1 MKAAVSGISGL
12 RSCNNLLIFCVS
24 LLEDRYAGRVATPER
39 FERAMQSRLMRSR
52 RDAVIAGVCGGLGE
66 YFNIDPV
73 IVRLIFV
80 LATLTSGIG
89 FVLYPVLWLIMP
101 KAPPGM
107 PPAFP
112 DTAQHTGNSGAV
124 FTRQASEAQ
133 YARQARYG
141 ETSAYSSSRGTVF
154 ADAPPE
160 PPNTGQT
167 IDLRLDP
174 SMAPLSPQSAPAP
187 VHRRRRLNWAG
198 IVLIG
203 LGLIFLAEQFGI
215 DTDIVFPLL
224 MIVVGGVL
232 IFRNR

>member
-1 MKAAVSGISGL
+1 
-12 RSCNNLLIFCVS
+12 
-24 LLEDRYAGRVATPER
+24 
-39 FERAMQSRLMRSR
+39 MQSRLMRSR
-52 RDAVIAGVCGGLGE
+52 RDKVIAGVCGGLGE

-73 IVRLIFV
+73 VVRLIFV

-101 KAPPGM
+101 KAPSGM
-107 PPAFP
+107 PPTFP
-112 DTAQHTGNSGAV
+112 DTAQHMGNSGAV
-124 FTRQASEAQ
+124 FTRRASEAQ
-133 YARQARYG
+133 YARQPGYG
-141 ETSAYSSSRGTVF
+141 ETAAYSSSRGTAF
-154 ADAPPE
+154 ADAPAE

>member
-1 MKAAVSGISGL
+1 
-12 RSCNNLLIFCVS
+12 
-24 LLEDRYAGRVATPER
+24 
-39 FERAMQSRLMRSR
+39 MQSRLMRSR

-174 SMAPLSPQSAPAP
+174 SMAPLSPPSAPAP

>member
-1 MKAAVSGISGL
+1 
-12 RSCNNLLIFCVS
+12 
-24 LLEDRYAGRVATPER
+24 
-39 FERAMQSRLMRSR
+39 MQSRLMRSR
-52 RDAVIAGVCGGLGE
+52 RDKVIAGVCGGLGE

-73 IVRLIFV
+73 VVRLIFV

-101 KAPPGM
+101 KAPSGM
-107 PPAFP
+107 PPTFP
-112 DTAQHTGNSGAV
+112 DTAQHMGNSGAV

-133 YARQARYG
+133 YARQAGYG
-141 ETSAYSSSRGTVF
+141 ETAAYSSSRGTAF
-154 ADAPPE
+154 ADAPAE

>member
-1 MKAAVSGISGL
+1 M
-12 RSCNNLLIFCVS
+12 
-24 LLEDRYAGRVATPER
+24 
-39 FERAMQSRLMRSR
+39 
-52 RDAVIAGVCGGLGE
+52 
-66 YFNIDPV
+66 
-73 IVRLIFV
+73 
-80 LATLTSGIG
+80 
-89 FVLYPVLWLIMP
+89 
-101 KAPPGM
+101 
-107 PPAFP
+107 
-112 DTAQHTGNSGAV
+112 GNSGAV
-124 FTRQASEAQ
+124 FTRRASEAQ
-133 YARQARYG
+133 YARQAGYG
-141 ETSAYSSSRGTVF
+141 ETAAYSSSRGTAF
-154 ADAPPE
+154 ADAPAE

-187 VHRRRRLNWAG
+187 APRRRRLNWAG

>member
-1 MKAAVSGISGL
+1 
-12 RSCNNLLIFCVS
+12 
-24 LLEDRYAGRVATPER
+24 
-39 FERAMQSRLMRSR
+39 MQSRLMRSR
-52 RDAVIAGVCGGLGE
+52 RDKVIAGVCGGLGE

-73 IVRLIFV
+73 VVRLIFV

-101 KAPPGM
+101 KAPSGM
-107 PPAFP
+107 PPTFP
-112 DTAQHTGNSGAV
+112 DTAQHMGNSGAV

-133 YARQARYG
+133 YARQAGYG
-141 ETSAYSSSRGTVF
+141 ETAAYSSSRGTAF
-154 ADAPPE
+154 ADAPAE

-187 VHRRRRLNWAG
+187 VQRRRRLNWAG

>member
-1 MKAAVSGISGL
+1 
-12 RSCNNLLIFCVS
+12 
-24 LLEDRYAGRVATPER
+24 
-39 FERAMQSRLMRSR
+39 MQSRLMRSR
-52 RDAVIAGVCGGLGE
+52 RDKVIAGVCGGLGE

-73 IVRLIFV
+73 VVRLIFV

-101 KAPPGM
+101 KAPSGM
-107 PPAFP
+107 PPTFP
-112 DTAQHTGNSGAV
+112 DTAQHTGNSGTV
-124 FTRQASEAQ
+124 FTRRASEAQ
-133 YARQARYG
+133 YARQAGYG
-141 ETSAYSSSRGTVF
+141 ETAAYSSSRGTAF
-154 ADAPPE
+154 ADAPAE

>member
-1 MKAAVSGISGL
+1 
-12 RSCNNLLIFCVS
+12 
-24 LLEDRYAGRVATPER
+24 
-39 FERAMQSRLMRSR
+39 MQSRLMRSR
-52 RDAVIAGVCGGLGE
+52 RDKVIAGVCGGLGE

-73 IVRLIFV
+73 VVRLIFV

-101 KAPPGM
+101 KAPSGM
-107 PPAFP
+107 PSAFSDP
-112 DTAQHTGNSGAV
+112 AQHMGNSGAV

-133 YARQARYG
+133 YARQTGYG
-141 ETSAYSSSRGTVF
+141 ETAAYSSSRGTAF
-154 ADAPPE
+154 ADAPAD

-174 SMAPLSPQSAPAP
+174 SMVPLSPQSAPAP

-215 DTDIVFPLL
+215 DTDIIFPLL

>member
-1 MKAAVSGISGL
+1 
-12 RSCNNLLIFCVS
+12 
-24 LLEDRYAGRVATPER
+24 
-39 FERAMQSRLMRSR
+39 
-52 RDAVIAGVCGGLGE
+52 VCGGLGE

-73 IVRLIFV
+73 VVRLIFV

-101 KAPPGM
+101 KAPSGM
-107 PPAFP
+107 PPTFP
-112 DTAQHTGNSGAV
+112 DTAQHMGNSGAV
-124 FTRQASEAQ
+124 FTRRASEAQ
-133 YARQARYG
+133 YARQAGYG
-141 ETSAYSSSRGTVF
+141 ETAAYSSSRGTAF
-154 ADAPPE
+154 ADAPAE

>member
-1 MKAAVSGISGL
+1 MK
-12 RSCNNLLIFCVS
+12 
-24 LLEDRYAGRVATPER
+24 
-39 FERAMQSRLMRSR
+39 SRLMRSR

-89 FVLYPVLWLIMP
+89 LVLYPVLWLIMP
-101 KAPPGM
+101 KAPPDI
-107 PPAFP
+107 PPSFP
-112 DTAQHTGNSGAV
+112 DPAQHVGDSGTV
-124 FTRQASEAQ
+124 FTRQVSEAQ
-133 YARQARYG
+133 YARQTRYG
-141 ETSAYSSSRGTVF
+141 ETSVYSSPHRTMS

-160 PPNTGQT
+160 LPNTGQT

-187 VHRRRRLNWAG
+187 TPRRRRLNWAG

-203 LGLIFLAEQFGI
+203 LGLIFLAEQLGI

-224 MIVVGGVL
+224 MIIVGGVL